1 MSAVTGR
8 KTEAMT
14 NTGERT
20 EIVTDI
26 SNRAWPVNEKK
37 QAGLVSWADKKRA

>member
-14 NTGERT
+14 NTGEKT
-20 EIVTDI
+20 EDVSDI
-26 SNRAWPVNEKK
+26 SNRAWPGKEKK
-37 QAGLVSWADKKRA
+37 QE